1 MRTASKIVV
10 SLPLLAGAWMVGI
23 GTMNAAV
30 QDLRPSEA
38 VELLARSEAI
48 DVKCQHLSSAEHQ
61 ELRDYVA
68 RAEVAV
74 ASQTSAERAG
84 VALSKGAAAGN
95 ATACGRESEITVRA
109 TMDAARRAITAS
121 RNSQPQQVAAPAKPK
136 KQQVALRTSEPA
148 PRATGKTARYTR
160 LAAAYYVE
168 RRCKHLSHAQAVDFW
183 KRIVRMHKA
192 VLSSHGPDALTRA
205 KSRAIAKAGS
215 MRRCNS
221 NSAKLVRASYRAI
234 KRR

>member
-1 MRTASKIVV
+1 MRTASKIII

-23 GTMNAAV
+23 GSMSAAV

-48 DVKCQHLSSAEHQ
+48 DVKCRYLGSAEHE

-74 ASQTSAERAG
+74 ASQTSAARAG
-84 VALSKGAAAGN
+84 AAINKGSAAGK
-95 ATACGRESEITVRA
+95 AAACGRESEITVRA
-109 TMDAARRAITAS
+109 TMDAARRAISAS
-121 RNSQPQQVAAPAKPK
+121 RNAQRQAAKPSV
-136 KQQVALRTSEPA
+136 QTASLRTNDPA
-148 PRATGKTARYTR
+148 ASTGSKTARYAR

-183 KRIVRMHKA
+183 KRIVRMHKS
-192 VLSSHGPDALTRA
+192 VLSSHGPDALARA
-205 KSRAIAKAGS
+205 KSSAIAKSKS

-221 NSAKLVRASYRAI
+221 NSAKLVRASYRTI
-234 KRR
+234 KGR

>member
-1 MRTASKIVV
+1 MRIASKIVI

-23 GTMNAAV
+23 GSMSAAV

-48 DVKCQHLSSAEHQ
+48 DVKCRHLSGAEHD

-74 ASQTSAERAG
+74 ASQTSAARAG
-84 VALSKGAAAGN
+84 AAINKGAAAGN
-95 ATACGRESEITVRA
+95 ATSCGRESEITVRA
-109 TMDAARRAITAS
+109 TMDAARRAIAAS
-121 RNSQPQQVAAPAKPK
+121 RNAQPEPAAPRA
-136 KQQVALRTSEPA
+136 QTAALRTSEPA
-148 PRATGKTARYTR
+148 VGARGKPARYAR

-183 KRIVRMHKA
+183 KRIVRMHKS

-205 KSRAIAKAGS
+205 KSRAIAKSKS

-221 NSAKLVRASYRAI
+221 NSAKLVRASYRTI
-234 KRR
+234 KGR